1 MTNRFDLE
9 QDILKAWNVVDD
21 IRLLTEGMF
30 DGDLPMTEDQISN
43 ILIGMEYIYEM
54 RFNKLFS
61 TFEKCVKSGDI

>member
-9 QDILKAWNVVDD
+9 QDIMKAWNVVDD
-21 IRLLTEGMF
+21 IRLLTESML
-30 DGDLPMTEDQISN
+30 DGTTPMTEDQISN
-43 ILIGMEYIYEM
+43 ILIGMEHIYEL

>member
-9 QDILKAWNVVDD
+9 QDIMKAWNVVDD

-30 DGDLPMTEDQISN
+30 DGTQPMTEDQISN
-43 ILIGMEYIYEM
+43 ILIGMEHIYEL